1 MTQPGLGFLIH
12 DVARLLREDFSLRA
26 RALKLTQARWR
37 ALVLLAKMEGCT
49 QIALARALNIQPITL
64 GRAIDRLEAD
74 GLVERR
80 ADPRDRRA
88 VALHLTAH
96 SRGIV
101 SKLFALGRG
110 TQERALRGLDARER
124 EQLFALL
131 DRVKRNLSDPAPAG
145 RRGRQAAE
153 ISSTTS
159 GSGRSGVAA
168 STNTAQSSS
177 AIRSAISTSSCCAV
191 SNATPGGGSARK
203 AATTAHPAPSSL
215 RSGLP

>member
-12 DVARLLREDFSLRA
+12 DVARLLREDFAQRA

-37 ALVLLAKMEGCT
+37 TLVILAKMEGCT
-49 QIALARALNIQPITL
+49 QIALARALNVQPITL

-96 SRGIV
+96 SRATV

-110 TQERALRGLDARER
+110 TQERALRGLDVQERER
-124 EQLFALL
+124 LFALL
-131 DRVKRNLSDPAPAG
+131 EHVKRNLSEPAPAG
-145 RRGRQAAE
+145 RRGRQCTEPVHAA
-153 ISSTTS
+153 
-159 GSGRSGVAA
+159 
-168 STNTAQSSS
+168 
-177 AIRSAISTSSCCAV
+177 
-191 SNATPGGGSARK
+191 
-203 AATTAHPAPSSL
+203 
-215 RSGLP
+215 